1 MDTEN
6 LQQEVEVPQ
15 RWLEAI
21 VNGLAAKVAAETPAV
36 DVNLIPVLEQ
46 RAAMTV
52 QRAWDGD
59 NDGSPIQINPGI
71 RAYTA

>member
-1 MDTEN
+1 M
-6 LQQEVEVPQ
+6 
-15 RWLEAI
+15 
-21 VNGLAAKVAAETPAV
+21 AAKVAAETPAV

-46 RAAMTV
+46 RAAIAV

>member
-21 VNGLAAKVAAETPAV
+21 VNGLSAKVAAETAAV
-36 DVNLIPVLEQ
+36 DINLIPVLEQ
-46 RAAMTV
+46 RSMMSM

-71 RAYTA
+71 GAYTA